1 MVTREFLL
9 DNGFDFRIWDGSKFP
24 DGEYTKRLG
33 NTSVRIGYSDLYK
46 WSYDISNYDKHT
58 TFHADRQESI
68 SVKTLQTLIDLADI
82 NIKLIRHI

>member
-9 DNGFDFRIWDGSKFP
+9 DNGFYFRIWDGSKFP
-24 DGEYTKRLG
+24 DGEYTKRLS

-46 WSYDISNYDKHT
+46 WSYEISNYYKHI

-82 NIKLIRHI
+82 KIKLIRHI